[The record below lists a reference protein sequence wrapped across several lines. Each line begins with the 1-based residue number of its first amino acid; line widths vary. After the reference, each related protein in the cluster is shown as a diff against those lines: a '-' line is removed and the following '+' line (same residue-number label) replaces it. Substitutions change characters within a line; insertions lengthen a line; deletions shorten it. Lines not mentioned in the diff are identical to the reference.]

1 MEYPDVSF
9 LLELDQ
15 SSSSQPSTTQTA
27 ASRRRGNPHWDE
39 EDLEDIERSIN
50 ILYLHPEQNDNTV
63 GWMSPLKAT
72 SKSNKSFFQQPKP
85 RKVSF
90 TKETDFSNSK
100 AAEPVATV
108 PATTHK
114 SIKPFQSFSSR
125 HVSSQANNSFHAEE
139 RNFDK
144 ENVLNSSLVS
154 AVQKQSSSS
163 YSSLEDNRIILQK
176 LKFAEKQLEMELIE
190 ERNYSLAKLTQILE
204 KGKAIYLKDFH
215 EEMDL
220 HWEREYQPRI
230 LKEMTEQIITEAKS
244 IFLNQPVVNKLS
256 ETDRMI
262 SKSAQDILVEFKNQK
277 REEISQ
283 KLTNLAVHVSKE
295 AENTQSQLTIHS
307 QQQSERRTNTILSDF
322 DGFLKQILEGNPEME
337 SFSQL
342 NGRKNE
348 RTVLETIISQENEF
362 CDTMLKYQQ
371 SLNQSLIEEQ
381 SRLKKMRS

>member
-15 SSSSQPSTTQTA
+15 SSMSHPSTAQIA
-27 ASRRRGNPHWDE
+27 ASRRRANPHWDE

-72 SKSNKSFFQQPKP
+72 SKSKKTFFQQAKP

-100 AAEPVATV
+100 IAEPVAVV
-108 PATTHK
+108 PPAVIQN
-114 SIKPFQSFSSR
+114 IKPFQSFPNKLLSAYAKS
-125 HVSSQANNSFHAEE
+125 SFHAEE

-144 ENVLNSSLVS
+144 ENVLNSSSVS
-154 AVQKQSSSS
+154 VIQKQSSSS
-163 YSSLEDNRIILQK
+163 SSLEDNRIILQK

-190 ERNYSLAKLTQILE
+190 ERNNSLAKLSQILE
-204 KGKAIYLKDFH
+204 KGKAIYLNDFH
-215 EEMDL
+215 REMDL
-220 HWEREYQPRI
+220 HWEREYQPRV
-230 LKEMTEQIITEAKS
+230 LKEMKEQIIEEAKS
-244 IFLNQPVVNKLS
+244 IFLNQTVAIKLS

-262 SKSAQDILVEFKNQK
+262 SKSAQEILIEFKNQK
-277 REEISQ
+277 REEIAQ
-283 KLTNLAVHVSKE
+283 KLTNLAVRVSKE
-295 AENTQSQLTIHS
+295 AENAHSQLTINS
-307 QQQSERRTNTILSDF
+307 QQQSEIRTKAILSDF

-337 SFSQL
+337 RFSQL

-348 RTVLETIISQENEF
+348 LTISETIFSQENEF
-362 CDTMLKYQQ
+362 FDAMLKYQQ

-381 SRLKKMRS
+381 SRLKKMKS